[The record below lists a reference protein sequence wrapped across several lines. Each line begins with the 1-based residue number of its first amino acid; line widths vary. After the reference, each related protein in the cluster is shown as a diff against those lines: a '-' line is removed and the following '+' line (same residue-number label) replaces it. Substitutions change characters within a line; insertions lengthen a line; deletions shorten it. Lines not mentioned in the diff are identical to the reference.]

1 VAPAEAVG
9 RRTKTTIKKRI
20 VRINRAFEILKL
32 PLNHFK
38 LRFDHVA

>member
-1 VAPAEAVG
+1 VG
-9 RRTKTTIKKRI
+9 SRIKTTIKKRM

-38 LRFDHVA
+38 LRFDHIA